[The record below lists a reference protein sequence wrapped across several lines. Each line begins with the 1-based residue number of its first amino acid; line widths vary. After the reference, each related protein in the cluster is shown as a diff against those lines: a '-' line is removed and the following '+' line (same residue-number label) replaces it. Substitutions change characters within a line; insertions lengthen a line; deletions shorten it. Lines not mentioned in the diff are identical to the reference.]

1 MVLNAQ
7 LITQLFVEI
16 VNAEEE
22 PKEPEKM
29 SVQLLNFP
37 LPPPPELLHYQ
48 TVPLILVLV
57 VSTLNVLGP
66 KLVMLLLMLK

>member
-22 PKEPEKM
+22 PKEPQKM

-37 LPPPPELLHYQ
+37 LPPPPELLLYQ
-48 TVPLILVLV
+48 PVPQLLMLV

-66 KLVMLLLMLK
+66 KPVTLLLMLK